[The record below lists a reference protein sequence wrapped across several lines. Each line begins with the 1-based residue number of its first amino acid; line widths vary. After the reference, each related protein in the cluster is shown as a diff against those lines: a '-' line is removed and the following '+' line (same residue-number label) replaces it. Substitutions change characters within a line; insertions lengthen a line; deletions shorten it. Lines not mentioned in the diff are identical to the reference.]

1 MESELPL
8 WVEYLRALAT
18 PAIAILAVVIAV
30 AQWRTAHQR
39 AVLELFERRMSV
51 FSALREAMWPV
62 VTNGKP
68 NDDDLSNFLKAK
80 DQAQFVFG
88 RDVDVYLER
97 LYHTL
102 LDLQVADYS
111 MKVQDEKARQAVI
124 EKRHADFREA
134 SDFYKRFPALVSPYA
149 RMNQKLPFW
158 RLRRIREWGLSQ
170 LSRLRG

>member
-88 RDVDVYLER
+88 RDVDV
-97 LYHTL
+97 
-102 LDLQVADYS
+102 
-111 MKVQDEKARQAVI
+111 
-124 EKRHADFREA
+124 
-134 SDFYKRFPALVSPYA
+134 
-149 RMNQKLPFW
+149 
-158 RLRRIREWGLSQ
+158 
-170 LSRLRG
+170 